1 MRFTLLVALLGAS
14 AAAAFPTDDAP
25 CEAKCI
31 VAGHCCQGSTSA
43 CQKPSCA
50 QGKPMDERCAVRR
63 QTRRQYA
70 QPTLFGHL
78 QRRRLNDS
86 HGRHIRVS
94 RLTTCPV
101 IQHGVCS
108 PLLSPGSSHCQADEC
123 SVDPHPTIFAGLLL
137 LLLLLLLAELKSLK
151 PLRHS
156 CTLIPQGSVHDLQLL
171 VY

>member
-1 MRFTLLVALLGAS
+1 MVLRRRGKRRKRAARCCWFLGFLDLADFSKISLIARPTQIMRGALLIALLGAS

-86 HGRHIRVS
+86 HGRHSCFQTHHLPCHSAR
-94 RLTTCPV
+94 RLQPFV
-101 IQHGVCS
+101 E
-108 PLLSPGSSHCQADEC
+108 PRLE
-123 SVDPHPTIFAGLLL
+123 
-137 LLLLLLLAELKSLK
+137 SL
-151 PLRHS
+151 PS
-156 CTLIPQGSVHDLQLL
+156 
-171 VY
+171 